1 MNQAEL
7 FEEEILK
14 NICAMSNDCALKD
27 LAAQF
32 HNRIVQYHYAYNF
45 KYLGRPI
52 IQEPTDMVALQEIIW
67 KTKPDLIIDCGIAHG
82 GSLIFNASMLAM
94 LDIED
99 AIARNATINPKE
111 SKRKV
116 IGIDIDILAHT
127 RSAIEAHPMMSWIQM
142 IEGSSIEESTIDQI
156 LIAANQHQRIM
167 VCLDSNHTHDH
178 VLAELNAY
186 APLVSV
192 GCYCVVF
199 DTGVEDLPEGSCTNR
214 PWDKG
219 NNPKTAVWE
228 YLKVHKQ
235 FEIDKQVES
244 KLLLTA
250 APDGYLKRIQ

>member
-7 FEEEILK
+7 FDMEIRES
-14 NICAMSNDCALKD
+14 IHSMSNDCALKD
-27 LAAQF
+27 LATQF
-32 HNRIVQYHYAYNF
+32 HNRIVQYNYAYNF
-45 KYLGRPI
+45 KWLGRPI
-52 IQEPTDMVALQEIIW
+52 IQEPTDIVALQEIIW

-82 GSLIFNASMLAM
+82 GSLILNASMLAM

-99 AIARNATINPKE
+99 AITRCETINPKE

-116 IGIDIDILAHT
+116 IGIDIDIRAHN

-142 IEGSSIEESTIDQI
+142 IEGSSIEESTIDRVI
-156 LIAANQHQRIM
+156 RAADRYHKIM
-167 VCLDSNHTHDH
+167 VCLDSNHTHAH
-178 VLAELNAY
+178 VLAELKAY

-199 DTGVEDLPEGSCTNR
+199 DTGVEDLPEGSCTNK
-214 PWDKG
+214 PWGKG

-235 FEIDKQVES
+235 FEIDKEIES

-250 APDGYLKRIQ
+250 DPDGYLKRIR